1 VKNIARNSLERSIE
15 AMAAQIQSKP
25 SRDLCEG
32 LHLLLTDLYQ
42 ARYFPAK
49 ETLNQHT
56 ERILAL
62 ESRIKTLEAAAQ
74 RKAQASEPR
83 ALVARMG

>member
-1 VKNIARNSLERSIE
+1 MKNIARNSLERSIE

-25 SRDLCEG
+25 TKDLCEG

-49 ETLNQHT
+49 ETLNNHS
-56 ERILAL
+56 ERIVAM
-62 ESRIKTLEAAAQ
+62 EARIKSLEALNV
-74 RKAQASEPR
+74 RKAQIREPS

>member
-1 VKNIARNSLERSIE
+1 MKNIARNSLERSIE
-15 AMAAQIQSKP
+15 AMAAQIQSEP
-25 SRDLCEG
+25 SKELCEG

-62 ESRIKTLEAAAQ
+62 ESKVKTMEIAAQ
-74 RKAQASEPR
+74 RKSQVSEPR

>member
-1 VKNIARNSLERSIE
+1 
-15 AMAAQIQSKP
+15 MAAQIQSKP
-25 SRDLCEG
+25 SKELCEG

-62 ESRIKTLEAAAQ
+62 ESKVKTMEIAAQ
-74 RKAQASEPR
+74 RKSQVSEPR